1 MNDEEELNIGNMMSM
16 MMGIVMMSLMA
27 SILPSIL
34 SRITGGQ
41 KGNLSVSSI
50 ELT

>member
-1 MNDEEELNIGNMMSM
+1 MNDEEEFDIGNMMGM
-16 MMGIVMMSLMA
+16 MMGIVMIGLMA
-27 SILPSIL
+27 SIL